1 MKIILMVIKW
11 SFLLCTIYIFIFFS
25 FDFWMKCN
33 LNWWFFSLWFT
44 HLPCWGCLLTERK
57 LVSKCSNVMNIS
69 TSRTLPPSCMYC
81 LGELSLIVGT
91 PANILLPSERDSAR
105 SSSRPPPR
113 AKFLNIE
120 ERSQERWD
128 QSIKHMN
135 YSNLPYLAKTTTK
148 KPYLIKNFG
157 SQRML

>member
-1 MKIILMVIKW
+1 
-11 SFLLCTIYIFIFFS
+11 
-25 FDFWMKCN
+25 MKCN
-33 LNWWFFSLWFT
+33 LNGWKQ
-44 HLPCWGCLLTERK
+44 PGWGCLLTERK
-57 LVSKCSNVMNIS
+57 LVSKCSKVMNIS

-105 SSSRPPPR
+105 SSSRPPPK

-128 QSIKHMN
+128 QSIKHRMN
-135 YSNLPYLAKTTTK
+135 YSNLPYPAKNNNNNNEKTLPHQK
-148 KPYLIKNFG
+148 LWVPKNAIGNRLEQIKIRTVIKQFN
-157 SQRML
+157 SIIVLSTYNI